1 VQRLHGRL
9 DGPVSQA
16 EPTYS
21 YSESYPNRPGHYV
34 YRLWDADGRCLY
46 VGRVGETVPR
56 RVSTRL
62 SAHRREQSWWPDVA
76 RIDVA
81 VLPGA
86 EATWAEERAQIGQH
100 DPVHNVCLRRRCR
113 NGHDVTSPG
122 ARSEDGECLQCRRNP
137 PPARRAAKA
146 RYDASPAGRE
156 AKRRYK
162 ATPAGRA
169 VNREA
174 VRRYKARRRYGPSPG
189 QGALW

>member
-1 VQRLHGRL
+1 M
-9 DGPVSQA
+9 SQP

-21 YSESYPNRPGHYV
+21 YSEDYPNRLGHYV

-81 VLPGA
+81 VLPDA
-86 EATWAEERAQIGQH
+86 EATWAEERAQVGQH
-100 DPVHNVCLRRRCR
+100 DPVHNVRLRRRCA

-122 ARSEDGECLQCRRNP
+122 ARGGDGECRECRRNP
-137 PPARRAAKA
+137 PPARRAAN
-146 RYDASPAGRE
+146 RE
-156 AKRRYK
+156 ASRRYR

-169 VNREA
+169 VQREA
-174 VRRYKARRRYGPSPG
+174 SRRYKARRRYGPSPG